1 MRLNIRKFIFVGGI
15 FVVVWLL
22 ISYSSMFV
30 PVVKSKTASE
40 MELELDKLQNKMR
53 DQLSDSYKLLEKVKS
68 RLKISEEK
76 NIQENAKESLYS
88 ENEVDIPQSNTVLPV
103 LVIACDRVTVKKCL
117 DNLVKFRP
125 DKDTFPI
132 IVSQDCGHN
141 ETYKVIRSFTDVD
154 PSITVVQQ
162 PELSEIPLP
171 RAKVKFKGY
180 YKISRHYRFALNH
193 VFVGLEYDA
202 VIIVEDDLDISP
214 DFFEYFL
221 GTYPLLYKDP
231 SIWCISA
238 WNDNGKKELIDLSR
252 PELLH
257 RTDFFPGLG
266 WLLKR
271 DTWLQLEP
279 KWPEA
284 FFDDWL
290 RDPVNTQGRACIRP
304 EVSRTY
310 SFGKIGVS
318 KGLFF
323 DMHLRY
329 MQLNMEYIEFTK
341 LNLTY
346 LLKENYD
353 TSFTNL
359 VSKLPEMSPEDVK
372 SGAGTEPA
380 VRVSY
385 SSAKTYQRA
394 AKKLGLMDDFRSGIP
409 RTAYR
414 GVVTCFIRN
423 RRVYLAPSYEWT
435 KYDPHWG

>member
-1 MRLNIRKFIFVGGI
+1 
-15 FVVVWLL
+15 
-22 ISYSSMFV
+22 
-30 PVVKSKTASE
+30 
-40 MELELDKLQNKMR
+40 MEVELDKLQNKMR

-68 RLKISEEK
+68 RLKKTEDKIIEDIARESFK
-76 NIQENAKESLYS
+76 AEN
-88 ENEVDIPQSNTVLPV
+88 DIDMALDGSIVLPI
-103 LVIACDRVTVKKCL
+103 LVIACDRVTVKRCL

-132 IVSQDCGHN
+132 IVSQVN
-141 ETYKVIRSFTDVD
+141 LF
-154 PSITVVQQ
+154 
-162 PELSEIPLP
+162 
-171 RAKVKFKGY
+171 KFF
-180 YKISRHYRFALNH
+180 FA
-193 VFVGLEYDA
+193 
-202 VIIVEDDLDISP
+202 DDLDISP

-290 RDPVNTQGRACIRP
+290 RDPQNTQGRACIRP
-304 EVSRTY
+304 EISRTY

-329 MQLNMEYIEFTK
+329 MQLNMEFVGFTK

-346 LLKENYD
+346 LLKDNYD
-353 TSFTNL
+353 SSYTEL
-359 VSKLPEMSPEDVK
+359 VASLPETSPEEVMA
-372 SGAGTEPA
+372 GASTESA
-380 VRVSY
+380 LRVSY
-385 SSAKTYQRA
+385 SSAKTYRKA

-414 GVVTCFIRN
+414 GIVTCFIRN
-423 RRVYLAPSYEWT
+423 RRVYLAPNYEWT
-435 KYDPHWG
+435 KYDPSWG